1 MSNLSASP
9 ALTDR
14 RNCSLEAHTAHEAP
28 TLTPRTGS
36 RLLLA
41 RRTDE
46 RLVELVRQGD
56 AAAFEVLYDRYNL
69 RILSFCRHMLGS
81 QQDGEDATQH
91 AFVALHRH
99 IVADDRP
106 VDVKPWLFQV
116 ARNRCLSIIRARRDH
131 ADVDDPVV
139 QPATEG
145 LADSVQ
151 RRSDLRELL
160 GDLHHLPDDQRAA
173 LLLSSLGDLS
183 GEQIA
188 EVIGC
193 RPQKVKALVFQA
205 RTSLM
210 SERDARNTDCDE
222 VREQL
227 ATLRGGALL
236 RGPLRRHVRQCD
248 SCRAFRDATRDQ
260 RKALA
265 LLLPVIP
272 TAGLKAATMS
282 AALGGGAAA
291 TAGGAAATATGGG
304 LVAGLA
310 AGGKATFAKLVV
322 VAALASGG
330 IGAGVV
336 EVHHL
341 ATKGSGDGSVPGVRS
356 HGAGGNG
363 HSNSVGTNPVST
375 ITPAGAA
382 HSKHATGKGHH
393 GLNGKPT
400 SSPAQSPNAATGK
413 GIAGTQPGHGSG
425 TTGKAGAPGQLKL
438 HKNATKTHVH
448 ARGRILHKKPT
459 PVHITPTVPVKPT
472 EPVKPE
478 PSAQSKQQPTT
489 TVPATTTDESLTTD
503 ATSGALKK

>member
-9 ALTDR
+9 ALTNGR
-14 RNCSLEAHTAHEAP
+14 TCSLEAHTAHEAP
-28 TLTPRTGS
+28 ALTPHTGS

-41 RRTDE
+41 RRSDE

-56 AAAFEVLYDRYNL
+56 AAAFEVLYDRYHL

-91 AFVALHRH
+91 AFVALHGH
-99 IVADDRP
+99 ITGDDRP

-131 ADVDDPVV
+131 ADVDDPVI

-160 GDLHHLPDDQRAA
+160 GDLQELPEDQRAA

-183 GEQIA
+183 GDQIA
-188 EVIGC
+188 EVVGC

-205 RTSLM
+205 RASLM
-210 SERDARNTDCDE
+210 NERDARNTDCTE

-236 RGPLRRHVRQCD
+236 RGPLRRHVRNCD
-248 SCRAFRDATRDQ
+248 GCRAFRDQTRKQ
-260 RKALA
+260 REALA

-282 AALGGGAAA
+282 AAVGGAA
-291 TAGGAAATATGGG
+291 TAGGVAATATTGGG
-304 LVAGLA
+304 LIAGIA
-310 AGGKATFAKLVV
+310 AGGKAGVAKL
-322 VAALASGG
+322 ALATALASGG
-330 IGAGVV
+330 IGAGVA

-341 ATKGSGDGSVPGVRS
+341 STKGSD
-356 HGAGGNG
+356 
-363 HSNSVGTNPVST
+363 
-375 ITPAGAA
+375 TPAPAVRHNGTANGKA
-382 HSKHATGKGHH
+382 HQSGTATLPSTAGKPGHAKHSTSKSHH
-393 GLNGKPT
+393 GHGKPT
-400 SSPAQSPNAATGK
+400 TSPAASPNAATGK
-413 GIAGTQPGHGSG
+413 GIAGTQPGQGSG
-425 TTGKAGAPGQLKL
+425 TTGKAGAPGQLKSKPA
-438 HKNATKTHVH
+438 HAKGHVIH
-448 ARGRILHKKPT
+448 SK
-459 PVHITPTVPVKPT
+459 PVKPKVVHT
-472 EPVKPE
+472 PPPHPAHPVTPVA
-478 PSAQSKQQPTT
+478 PTTSDSSGDTAQPTT
-489 TVPATTTDESLTTD
+489 TAPGSGQQSTNATAGTGQL
-503 ATSGALKK
+503 LPKK

>member
-1 MSNLSASP
+1 MTNLSASP
-9 ALTDR
+9 ALTDG
-14 RNCSLEAHTAHEAP
+14 RNCSLEAHTAREAP

-41 RRTDE
+41 RRADE

-56 AAAFEVLYDRYNL
+56 AAAFEVLYDRYHL

-99 IVADDRP
+99 IADDDRP

-116 ARNRCLSIIRARRDH
+116 ARNRCLSIIRARREH
-131 ADVDDPVV
+131 ADVDDPLV
-139 QPATEG
+139 QPSTEG

-183 GEQIA
+183 SDEIA
-188 EVIGC
+188 GVIGC

-210 SERDARNTDCDE
+210 NERDARNTDCAQ

-227 ATLRGGALL
+227 ATLRGGSLL

-248 SCRAFRDATRDQ
+248 GCRAFRDQTRKQ
-260 RKALA
+260 REALA

-291 TAGGAAATATGGG
+291 GGAAATATGGG
-304 LVAGLA
+304 LLAGLA
-310 AGGKATFAKLVV
+310 AGGKAGAAKLFVA
-322 VAALASGG
+322 AALASGG

-341 ATKGSGDGSVPGVRS
+341 ATKSNDNTPAAPAVRQ
-356 HGAGGNG
+356 HDNAGQTGAT
-363 HSNSVGTNPVST
+363 VGTTSVT
-375 ITPAGAA
+375 TPAGIVET
-382 HSKHATGKGHH
+382 KRATHH
-393 GLNGKPT
+393 GKPT
-400 SSPAQSPNAATGK
+400 SSPAHSPNAATGK

-438 HKNATKTHVH
+438 HKHTVKAHIH
-448 ARGRILHKKPT
+448 ARGRVIHRPTTLTHAKPAH
-459 PVHITPTVPVKPT
+459 PIKPIAPTRPAPT
-472 EPVKPE
+472 
-478 PSAQSKQQPTT
+478 AQPKQQPTT
-489 TVPATTTDESLTTD
+489 TVPTTTDESVTDVTT
-503 ATSGALKK
+503 AP

>member
-9 ALTDR
+9 ALTEGR
-14 RNCSLEAHTAHEAP
+14 TCSLEAHTAHEAP
-28 TLTPRTGS
+28 TITPRTGS

-41 RRTDE
+41 KRADE

-91 AFVALHRH
+91 TFVALHRH
-99 IVADDRP
+99 ITGDDRA

-116 ARNRCLSIIRARRDH
+116 ARNRCLSIIRARREH
-131 ADVDDPVV
+131 ADVDDPVI

-160 GDLHHLPDDQRAA
+160 GDLHELPEDQRAA

-183 GEQIA
+183 GDQIA

-210 SERDARNTDCDE
+210 NERDARNTNCDD

-236 RGPLRRHVRQCD
+236 RGSLRRHVRHCD
-248 SCRAFRDATRDQ
+248 GCRAYRDATRKQ
-260 RKALA
+260 REALA
-265 LLLPVIP
+265 LLLPVVP

-282 AALGGGAAA
+282 AAFGGSAAAGTAA
-291 TAGGAAATATGGG
+291 TAGGGG
-304 LVAGLA
+304 VIAGLA
-310 AGGKATFAKLVV
+310 ATGKAGAAKVLVAAV
-322 VAALASGG
+322 VAGG
-330 IGAGVV
+330 GVGAGVA
-336 EVHHL
+336 EVNHL
-341 ATKGSGDGSVPGVRS
+341 RNGSEPAAPGKQHNGAAKKHSSSNALSTSGAAATQGQTKGKAHEKHGKS
-356 HGAGGNG
+356 HG
-363 HSNSVGTNPVST
+363 H
-375 ITPAGAA
+375 
-382 HSKHATGKGHH
+382 
-393 GLNGKPT
+393 GKPS
-400 SSPAQSPNAATGK
+400 SSPAHSDNAATGK
-413 GIAGTQPGHGSG
+413 GIAGTQPGHGAG
-425 TTGKAGAPGQLKL
+425 TTGKAGAPGQLKAHTNKGKAKGHVL
-438 HKNATKTHVH
+438 HSK
-448 ARGRILHKKPT
+448 
-459 PVHITPTVPVKPT
+459 PVHTAPAHTVPVR
-472 EPVKPE
+472 PVKPE
-478 PSAQSKQQPTT
+478 KTAPSVTQESTT
-489 TVPATTTDESLTTD
+489 TTTDPSLSD
-503 ATSGALKK
+503 SAGGAVTGNGQLK

>member
-1 MSNLSASP
+1 MSNLSAIP
-9 ALTDR
+9 ALSEGRT
-14 RNCSLEAHTAHEAP
+14 CSLEAHTAHEAP
-28 TLTPRTGS
+28 ALTPRTGGRVVLS
-36 RLLLA
+36 RRA
-41 RRTDE
+41 DE

-56 AAAFEVLYDRYNL
+56 AAAFEVLYDRYHL

-116 ARNRCLSIIRARRDH
+116 ARNRCLSIIRARREH
-131 ADVDDPVV
+131 ADVDDPLL

-160 GDLHHLPDDQRAA
+160 SDLQHLPDDQRAA

-183 GEQIA
+183 GDQIA

-210 SERDARNTDCDE
+210 SERDARNTDCHE

-236 RGPLRRHVRQCD
+236 RGPLRRHVRHCEG
-248 SCRAFRDATRDQ
+248 CRAFRDASRRQRD
-260 RKALA
+260 ALA
-265 LLLPVIP
+265 LLLPVVP

-291 TAGGAAATATGGG
+291 AAGGAAVTASGGG
-304 LVAGLA
+304 VIAGLA
-310 AGGKATFAKLVV
+310 AGGKAGIAKLVV
-322 VAALASGG
+322 AAAVASGG
-330 IGAGVV
+330 IGAGVA

-341 ATKGSGDGSVPGVRS
+341 ATKDKGNASTPATPG
-356 HGAGGNG
+356 ANG
-363 HSNSVGTNPVST
+363 HSKQVPVGTASVAT
-375 ITPAGAA
+375 TPIGTA
-382 HSKHATGKGHH
+382 HTKHATTPKSKRRGQ
-393 GLNGKPT
+393 GKPS
-400 SSPAQSPNAATGK
+400 SSPARSQNAATGK
-413 GIAGTQPGHGSG
+413 GIAGTQPGKGG
-425 TTGKAGAPGQLKL
+425 GATGKAGAPGQLKP
-438 HKNATKTHVH
+438 KPSRRKAK
-448 ARGRILHKKPT
+448 GRIVHRSKPVMPKLR
-459 PVHITPTVPVKPT
+459 PVRPAPSDKPVAPA
-472 EPVKPE
+472 KPE
-478 PSAQSKQQPTT
+478 TSAQPKQQPAT
-489 TVPATTTDESLTTD
+489 TVPATVDSTVDQSVTGTQP
-503 ATSGALKK
+503 

>member
-1 MSNLSASP
+1 MSNLSATP
-9 ALTDR
+9 ALTEGR
-14 RNCSLEAHTAHEAP
+14 TCSLEAHTAHEAP
-28 TLTPRTGS
+28 ALTPRSGS

-41 RRTDE
+41 RRADE

-99 IVADDRP
+99 ITADDRP

-116 ARNRCLSIIRARRDH
+116 ARNRCLSIIRSRRDH
-131 ADVDDPVV
+131 ADVDDPVI

-151 RRSDLRELL
+151 RRSELRDLL

-188 EVIGC
+188 AVIGC
-193 RPQKVKALVFQA
+193 RPEKVKALVFQA

-210 SERDARNTDCDE
+210 NERDARNTDCAE

-236 RGPLRRHVRQCD
+236 RGPLRRHVRHCD
-248 SCRAFRDATRDQ
+248 GCRAYRDATRKQ
-260 RKALA
+260 REALA

-282 AALGGGAAA
+282 AAFGGGAAA

-304 LVAGLA
+304 LAAGLA
-310 AGGKATFAKLVV
+310 AGGKAGFAKLVV
-322 VAALASGG
+322 AAALASGG

-341 ATKGSGDGSVPGVRS
+341 ATKGAGEGNVPGVQHHNS
-356 HGAGGNG
+356 GNSSAVPG
-363 HSNSVGTNPVST
+363 TTSVATTPVGT
-375 ITPAGAA
+375 A
-382 HSKHATGKGHH
+382 HTKHATGKGHH
-393 GLNGKPT
+393 GKPT

-425 TTGKAGAPGQLKL
+425 TTGKAGAPGQLKAHT
-438 HKNATKTHVH
+438 HKPAKHHVK
-448 ARGRILHKKPT
+448 ARGKILHKPATT
-459 PVHITPTVPVKPT
+459 PVHTAPAHPVKPA
-472 EPVKPE
+472 EPVKPDT
-478 PSAQSKQQPTT
+478 SAQSQTTTPTT
-489 TVPATTTDESLTTD
+489 TDSVTTTDQSVTTG
-503 ATSGALKK
+503 TVNGASKK

>member
-1 MSNLSASP
+1 MSNLDGSP
-9 ALTDR
+9 ALIEGRT
-14 RNCSLEAHTAHEAP
+14 CSLEAHTAHEAP
-28 TLTPRTGS
+28 ALTPRTGS

-41 RRTDE
+41 RRADE

-106 VDVKPWLFQV
+106 VEVKPWLFQV
-116 ARNRCLSIIRARRDH
+116 ARNRCLSIIRSRREH
-131 ADVDDPVV
+131 VDVDDPVI

-210 SERDARNTDCDE
+210 NERDARNTDCQE

-236 RGPLRRHVRQCD
+236 RGPLRRHVRGCEG
-248 SCRAFRDATRDQ
+248 CRAYRDSTRKQ
-260 RKALA
+260 REAMA

-291 TAGGAAATATGGG
+291 AAGGAAGTATGGG
-304 LVAGLA
+304 LAAGLA
-310 AGGKATFAKLVV
+310 AGGKAGFAKLVV
-322 VAALASGG
+322 AAAVASGG

-341 ATKGSGDGSVPGVRS
+341 ATKGAGEGNVPAVQQHRNSGNSTAVPGTTSV
-356 HGAGGNG
+356 ATTP
-363 HSNSVGTNPVST
+363 VGT
-375 ITPAGAA
+375 A
-382 HSKHATGKGHH
+382 HTKHATGKGHH
-393 GLNGKPT
+393 GKPT

-425 TTGKAGAPGQLKL
+425 TTGKAGAPGQLKPHA
-438 HKNATKTHVH
+438 HKPAKTHVK
-448 ARGRILHKKPT
+448 ARGRILHKPATKPA
-459 PVHITPTVPVKPT
+459 PAQPAHPVKPAD
-472 EPVKPE
+472 PVKPE
-478 PSAQSKQQPTT
+478 TSGQTDQPTT
-489 TVPATTTDESLTTD
+489 TDSVTTTDQSVTTG
-503 ATSGALKK
+503 TVTGASKK

>member
-1 MSNLSASP
+1 MTNLSASP
-9 ALTDR
+9 ALTDGR
-14 RNCSLEAHTAHEAP
+14 TCSLEAHTAHEAP
-28 TLTPRTGS
+28 TMTPRSGS

-41 RRTDE
+41 RRADE

-99 IVADDRP
+99 IVDDDRS

-116 ARNRCLSIIRARRDH
+116 ARNRCLSIIRARREH
-131 ADVDDPVV
+131 ADVDDPFL

-145 LADSVQ
+145 LADNVQ

-160 GDLHHLPDDQRAA
+160 GDLHQLPDDQRAA

-183 GEQIA
+183 SDQIA

-210 SERDARNTDCDE
+210 NERDARNTDCQE

-227 ATLRGGALL
+227 ATLRGGSLL
-236 RGPLRRHVRQCD
+236 RGPLRRHVRRCEG
-248 SCRAFRDATRDQ
+248 CRAFRDQTRKQ
-260 RKALA
+260 REALA

-272 TAGLKAATMS
+272 TAGLKAATLS
-282 AALGGGAAA
+282 AAFGGGAA
-291 TAGGAAATATGGG
+291 AGGAAATATGGG
-304 LVAGLA
+304 GVLAGLA
-310 AGGKATFAKLVV
+310 AGGKAGAAKLFIA
-322 VAALASGG
+322 AALASGG

-341 ATKGSGDGSVPGVRS
+341 ATKDSNSTPAAPATRQ
-356 HGAGGNG
+356 HGNG
-363 HSNSVGTNPVST
+363 GATVGTSSVT
-375 ITPAGAA
+375 TPMGTVVET
-382 HSKHATGKGHH
+382 KRATGPHSRGH
-393 GLNGKPT
+393 GKPS
-400 SSPAQSPNAATGK
+400 SSPAHSPNAATGK

-425 TTGKAGAPGQLKL
+425 TTGKAGAPGQLKV
-438 HKNATKTHVH
+438 HKHTAKAHIH
-448 ARGRILHKKPT
+448 ARGRVIHKPT
-459 PVHITPTVPVKPT
+459 TPVRTTPTHPVKPIAPT
-472 EPVKPE
+472 T
-478 PSAQSKQQPTT
+478 PSPIAQPKQQPTT
-489 TVPATTTDESLTTD
+489 TVPTTTDQSVTD
-503 ATSGALKK
+503 VTSTP